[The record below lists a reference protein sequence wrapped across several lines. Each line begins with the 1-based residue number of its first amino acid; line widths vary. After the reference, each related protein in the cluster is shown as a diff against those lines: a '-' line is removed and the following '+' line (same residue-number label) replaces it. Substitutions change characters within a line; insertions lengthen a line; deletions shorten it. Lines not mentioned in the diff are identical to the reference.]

1 MSANDLSS
9 FKKKAVDMSNHNLVE
24 KARIK
29 VNRIVRF
36 HARPT
41 KDKNG
46 RNIKKHF
53 GVWKYFVNKNDIQ
66 AKQKFYISLN
76 CRKIPE
82 N

>member
-46 RNIKKHF
+46 RNIKRHF
-53 GVWKYFVNKNDIQ
+53 GIWKYFVNKNDI
-66 AKQKFYISLN
+66 
-76 CRKIPE
+76 
-82 N
+82 